1 MEPLF
6 EEEEVEEEVDLDK
19 RFQFPK
25 DVVIKKFED
34 KNLVIYTEGVLW
46 LVLDDCELEV
56 YKELSNGKSIQEVL
70 EIFDEEN
77 VVTVLS
83 QIEAKQFEHP
93 VVAHSNEKNIYIM
106 KNK

>member
-6 EEEEVEEEVDLDK
+6 EEEEVEEEVDLDR

-46 LVLDDCELEV
+46 LVLDDC
-56 YKELSNGKSIQEVL
+56 VL
-70 EIFDEEN
+70 L
-77 VVTVLS
+77 TS
-83 QIEAKQFEHP
+83 
-93 VVAHSNEKNIYIM
+93 
-106 KNK
+106 